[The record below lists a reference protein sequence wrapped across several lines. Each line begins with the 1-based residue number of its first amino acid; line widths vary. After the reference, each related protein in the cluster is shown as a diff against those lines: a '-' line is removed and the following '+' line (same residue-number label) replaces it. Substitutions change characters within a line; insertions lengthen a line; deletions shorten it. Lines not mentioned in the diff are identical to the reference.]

1 MRKINVLT
9 RARGFIDF
17 KNYSFFLIATN
28 QQGQTY
34 VVAQQ
39 TPQIPQTVLLA
50 QSPGQQGSQTKTIII
65 LQQPQGQHGHGQ
77 IQVQPHQSQKIIM
90 TPSGQQVIYSSPV
103 QRQTIGQQVIQVSQP
118 SIIQSTST
126 QSAGRKIVI
135 TNAPS
140 DQTKIIHNVQQ
151 QTPTKIVQHASSQQT
166 LQAIA
171 QGQNIIVQKGQKFQI
186 GSTQISQ
193 VITPAPSPQILQQT
207 VVQQVVQP
215 QQQVTKVIQKTETPS
230 TAVAPPT
237 QTPPPSTVVIK
248 ETTPVVEQKKI
259 ESPVV
264 ETSPMIPTTVNQEQT
279 AKQNENN
286 ENSNESTPATTNN
299 AAKAEEGEASKEKE
313 KTPTSSGSSS
323 PAPNGGQN
331 KQTISIQIP
340 VPQSQLAGA
349 NAQQYTIKIIP
360 SMDPS
365 VKVKDEDVDP
375 SWLYICEWRG
385 CPKKKFNSANE
396 VYLHACAI
404 HCPSLEGNPD
414 L

>member
-1 MRKINVLT
+1 
-9 RARGFIDF
+9 
-17 KNYSFFLIATN
+17 
-28 QQGQTY
+28 

-39 TPQIPQTVLLA
+39 SPQIPQTVLLA
-50 QSPGQQGSQTKTIII
+50 QSPGQQGAQTKTIII
-65 LQQPQGQHGHGQ
+65 LQQPQGQSGQ
-77 IQVQPHQSQKIIM
+77 QQKIIM

-103 QRQTIGQQVIQVSQP
+103 QRQTIGQQVIQTVSQP
-118 SIIQSTST
+118 VISSASIIQSTTST
-126 QSAGRKIVI
+126 QAGGRKIVI
-135 TNAPS
+135 TNAPVDGS
-140 DQTKIIHNVQQ
+140 SGGQAKIIHNMQQ
-151 QTPTKIVQHASSQQT
+151 QMPTKIVQHASSQQT

-193 VITPAPSPQILQQT
+193 VISPAPQQHQQQTQLIQQT
-207 VVQQVVQP
+207 VMQQVQQQQMTKIIQRSDTSPVV
-215 QQQVTKVIQKTETPS
+215 S
-230 TAVAPPT
+230 APPT
-237 QTPPPSTVVIK
+237 PTLPK
-248 ETTPVVEQKKI
+248 ENPIVEQKKV
-259 ESPVV
+259 ESLVADN
-264 ETSPMIPTTVNQEQT
+264 SPIIPTTVNQEPT
-279 AKQNENN
+279 KMETND
-286 ENSNESTPATTNN
+286 NSNESTQQLVVKSEENDAT
-299 AAKAEEGEASKEKE
+299 KD

-323 PAPNGGQN
+323 PAPNGQN

-365 VKVKDEDVDP
+365 VKVKDEDVDVN
-375 SWLYICEWRG
+375 WLYICEWRG
-385 CPKKKFNSANE
+385 CPKKKFSSANE